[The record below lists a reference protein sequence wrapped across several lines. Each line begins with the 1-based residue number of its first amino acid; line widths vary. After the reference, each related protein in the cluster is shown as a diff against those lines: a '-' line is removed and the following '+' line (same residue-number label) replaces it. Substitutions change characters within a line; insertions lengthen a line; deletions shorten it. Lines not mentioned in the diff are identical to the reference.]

1 MNIKQ
6 LLLGSA
12 LASMMFAACS
22 SDDSGTGASSG
33 SCDVS
38 ALPASSLSFEKTDNG
53 CYAQGTMDAVAFA
66 TYVANYSNAGWLPVT
81 ANPSPDGQGGEY
93 VFSKTEGTVSHTVT
107 LTGASGAVSVV
118 YVKTGDASSNG
129 GALDIPVNNA
139 STCDLATA
147 KLPPDLAWKPTFG
160 GSCEVSQTI
169 SLASLQKFDTL
180 LIAAGYEQKKLT
192 TESFRY
198 TIEKPNIVA
207 STIDR
212 DTLLFTYSMETF
224 VGTFS
229 GVTEPMTEKQKLGY
243 ELTEVAR
250 ANLPADVFAKGR
262 INNYGDEF
270 YTGYI
275 PSAVNCAYVI
285 SQLNKFGWNLK
296 EGACSSYSAIKG
308 SITYNGSVYTMTLYY
323 NDYTSGD
330 EYSIYISKG

>member
-6 LLLGSA
+6 LLFGGA
-12 LASMMFAACS
+12 LASLMLAACS

-147 KLPPDLAWKPTFG
+147 KLPPSELAWKPTFG

-180 LIAAGYEQKKLT
+180 LIAAGYKQTKISN
-192 TESFRY
+192 ESFRY
-198 TIEKPNIVA
+198 TIEKPNMESATV
-207 STIDR
+207 DR

-229 GVTEPMTEKQKLGY
+229 GVTGPMTKKQLLGY

-250 ANLPADVFAKGR
+250 ANLPEDVFAMGKFDDYYD
-262 INNYGDEF
+262 NFYAGD
-270 YTGYI
+270 I
-275 PSAVNCAYVI
+275 PSKVNRAYVI
-285 SQLNKFGWNLK
+285 TQLNKYGWNLK
-296 EGACSSYSAIKG
+296 EGASYYSAIKG

-323 NDYTSGD
+323 DDYTSGD
-330 EYSIYISKG
+330 VYSIFISKE

>member
-1 MNIKQ
+1 M
-6 LLLGSA
+6 
-12 LASMMFAACS
+12 
-22 SDDSGTGASSG
+22 
-33 SCDVS
+33 
-38 ALPASSLSFEKTDNG
+38 
-53 CYAQGTMDAVAFA
+53 
-66 TYVANYSNAGWLPVT
+66 
-81 ANPSPDGQGGEY
+81 
-93 VFSKTEGTVSHTVT
+93 
-107 LTGASGAVSVV
+107 
-118 YVKTGDASSNG
+118 KTGDASSNG

-147 KLPPDLAWKPTFG
+147 KLPPSELAWKPTFG

-198 TIEKPNIVA
+198 TIEKPNMVA

-250 ANLPADVFAKGR
+250 ANLPADVFAKGKFDSDR
-262 INNYGDEF
+262 DRF
-270 YTGYI
+270 YVGSI
-275 PSAVNCAYVI
+275 PSAVNSTYVV
-285 SQLNKFGWNLK
+285 SQLNKFGWNLT
-296 EGACSSYSAIKG
+296 EGDSYSSSDPVYYG
-308 SITYNGSVYTMTLYY
+308 SITYNGNVYILRMEYY
-323 NDYTSGD
+323 DFS
-330 EYSIYISKG
+330 YSEDSYSLAISKK